1 MDMQQKVNNV
11 IIVNSNS
18 VKQYNNVNLSI
29 QQIINNITKNLKNKS
44 SIKKLENFYFKY
56 KKQYLNLD
64 EKLKDDAKLRQI
76 FLEEFEK
83 LLKDVKKEER
93 EFILKETKKN
103 LIKSEE
109 LDYTNPVNLLFL
121 QIPFLLLNKTT
132 NTLIILNSN
141 ITAELKNNFIQ
152 QAEQQLKINV
162 EEIEEKEY
170 LKQQNEFINKLRG
183 KKIDEILK
191 QTQQQQQNINIKE
204 LLEENRKLKEENI
217 KIKKLADKLIKE
229 TEKLENNLKILE
241 EFIEKDVIQLVYL
254 IINTKDMKQKE
265 ELQKELQLKM
275 IQKPTFTT
283 TLSM

>member
-1 MDMQQKVNNV
+1 MQQKVNNV

-56 KKQYLNLD
+56 KKQYKNLE
-64 EKLKDDAKLRQI
+64 EKLQDDAKLRQI

-83 LLKDVKKEER
+83 ILKDVKEEEK

-103 LIKSEE
+103 LIKDEE
-109 LDYTNPVNLLFL
+109 LDYTNPISLMFL
-121 QIPFLLLNKTT
+121 QLPLLLLNKTT

-141 ITAELKNNFIQ
+141 ITAELKQNFIQ
-152 QAEQQLKINV
+152 QAEQQLKINI
-162 EEIEEKEY
+162 EEINEKEY
-170 LKQQNEFINKLRG
+170 LTQQQKFLNNIKG

-191 QTQQQQQNINIKE
+191 QTQQQQNININE

-217 KIKKLADKLIKE
+217 KIKKLANKLIKE
-229 TEKLENNLKILE
+229 TEKLENNLQILE
-241 EFIEKDVIQLVYL
+241 EFIEKDVVQLVYL
-254 IINTKDMKQKE
+254 ILNTKKQEQKE

-275 IQKPTFTT
+275 TQKPTFTT

>member
-56 KKQYLNLD
+56 KKQYKNLE
-64 EKLKDDAKLRQI
+64 EKLQDDAKLRQI

-83 LLKDVKKEER
+83 ILKDVKEEEK

-103 LIKSEE
+103 LIKNEE

-121 QIPFLLLNKTT
+121 QIPLLLLNKTT

-141 ITAELKNNFIQ
+141 VTAELKQNFIK
-152 QAEQQLKINV
+152 QAEQQLKINI
-162 EEIEEKEY
+162 EEIDEKEY
-170 LKQQNEFINKLRG
+170 LKQQDEFINNIKG
-183 KKIDEILK
+183 KKISEILK
-191 QTQQQQQNINIKE
+191 QTQQQNINIKE
-204 LLEENRKLKEENI
+204 LLEENKKLKEENA
-217 KIKKLADKLIKE
+217 KIKKLANKLIKE

-241 EFIEKDVIQLVYL
+241 EFVEKDVIQLIYL
-254 IINTKDMKQKE
+254 IINTKDLKQKE

-275 IQKPTFTT
+275 TQKPIFTT

>member
-1 MDMQQKVNNV
+1 MQQKVNNV

>member
-1 MDMQQKVNNV
+1 MQQKVNNV

-56 KKQYLNLD
+56 KKQYKNLG
-64 EKLKDDAKLRQI
+64 EKLQDDAKLRQI

-83 LLKDVKKEER
+83 ILKDVKEEEK

-103 LIKSEE
+103 LIKNEE

-121 QIPFLLLNKTT
+121 QIPLLLLNKTT

-141 ITAELKNNFIQ
+141 VTAELKQNFIK
-152 QAEQQLKINV
+152 QAEQQLKINI
-162 EEIEEKEY
+162 EEIDEKEY
-170 LKQQNEFINKLRG
+170 LKQQDEFINNIKG
-183 KKIDEILK
+183 KKISEILK
-191 QTQQQQQNINIKE
+191 QTQQQQNINIKE
-204 LLEENRKLKEENI
+204 LLEENKKLKEENA
-217 KIKKLADKLIKE
+217 KIKKLANKLIKE

-241 EFIEKDVIQLVYL
+241 EFVEKDVIQLIYL
-254 IINTKDMKQKE
+254 IINTKDLKQKE

-275 IQKPTFTT
+275 TQKPIFTT

>member
-1 MDMQQKVNNV
+1 MQQKVNNV

-18 VKQYNNVNLSI
+18 VKQYNNVNLNI

-44 SIKKLENFYFKY
+44 GIKKLENFYFKY
-56 KKQYLNLD
+56 KKQYKNLE

-76 FLEEFEK
+76 FLDEFEK
-83 LLKDVKKEER
+83 LLKDVKDEEKQ
-93 EFILKETKKN
+93 FILKETKKN

-109 LDYTNPVNLLFL
+109 LDYTNPINLLFL
-121 QIPFLLLNKTT
+121 QLPLFLLNKTT
-132 NTLIILNSN
+132 NTLILINSN
-141 ITAELKNNFIQ
+141 VAAELKESFIQ
-152 QAEQQLKINV
+152 QAEQQLKINI

-170 LKQQNEFINKLRG
+170 LKQQQKFINNIKG

-191 QTQQQQQNINIKE
+191 QTQQQNININE
-204 LLEENRKLKEENI
+204 ILEENRRLKEENA

-241 EFIEKDVIQLVYL
+241 EFVEKDVIQLIYL

-265 ELQKELQLKM
+265 KLEKELELKM
-275 IQKPTFTT
+275 IARPTFTT